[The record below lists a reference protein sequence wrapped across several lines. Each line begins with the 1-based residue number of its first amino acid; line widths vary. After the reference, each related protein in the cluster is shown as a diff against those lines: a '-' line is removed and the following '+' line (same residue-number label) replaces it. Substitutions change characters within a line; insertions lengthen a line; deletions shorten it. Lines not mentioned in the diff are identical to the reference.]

1 MFTLFSKVN
10 ALPGLRAVFST
21 YIRSTGELIVKDKE
35 RDEEMIQRL
44 LDYKTSI
51 DSIVSECFSSH
62 ADFQYTMKESFEK
75 IINLRDAKVSELI
88 AKYLDVK
95 LKSGN
100 KSMTDQELEKVL
112 NEALILFRYTKS
124 KDMFEEFYK
133 RHFAKR
139 LLLNKSA
146 SSDAEQSMLLKLREE
161 CGFPFT
167 QKLETML
174 KDISLSEDIMK
185 SFELSSEF
193 KNSQT
198 EFDLGVNVLTLAHW
212 PTTYSTSNANS
223 KSTTSTEGNI
233 IIPSDMAMAVDS
245 FESFYK
251 NRNSGRRLQWQHSL
265 GHLTLKAHFPK
276 VGEKELFVST
286 YQAIILMLFNEE
298 LDDVDSKGSGKKL
311 SYKDIEEQTGL
322 GKFIPHKTSPC
333 GTDPHFHPSSLF
345 SSKDPVDLKRNLQ
358 SLACGQIPTRVLRKN
373 PQGKEVEETDEF
385 TFNEGFK
392 NDRHRIRINQIQMK
406 ETVSS
411 DSIFMF
417 TSSTRSEI

>member
-1 MFTLFSKVN
+1 MG
-10 ALPGLRAVFST
+10 ALSTLRASFST
-21 YIRSTGELIVKDKE
+21 YIRSAGESIVRDKDK
-35 RDEEMIQRL
+35 DEEMIQRL
-44 LDYKTSI
+44 LDYKSSI
-51 DSIVSECFSSH
+51 DTIVLQCF
-62 ADFQYTMKESFEK
+62 ACEPDFEYTVKESFEK

-100 KSMTDQELEKVL
+100 KSMTDQELETVL
-112 NEALILFRYTKS
+112 HQALVLFRYTKS

-161 CGFPFT
+161 CGPAFT

-185 SFELSSEF
+185 SFELSSES
-193 KNSQT
+193 KNSPID
-198 EFDLGVNVLTLAHW
+198 FDLSVNVLTLAHW
-212 PTTYSTSNANS
+212 PATTATSVASLNS
-223 KSTTSTEGNI
+223 KSATATEGQI
-233 IIPSDMAMAVDS
+233 IIPSDLAVAADT

-298 LDDVDSKGSGKKL
+298 LDDPESKGSGRKL
-311 SYKDIEEQTGL
+311 SYKDIETQTGL
-322 GKFIPHKTSPC
+322 GESNFFPQVS
-333 GTDPHFHPSSLF
+333 
-345 SSKDPVDLKRNLQ
+345 
-358 SLACGQIPTRVLRKN
+358 QIAS
-373 PQGKEVEETDEF
+373 
-385 TFNEGFK
+385 
-392 NDRHRIRINQIQMK
+392 RIA
-406 ETVSS
+406 S
-411 DSIFMF
+411 
-417 TSSTRSEI
+417 

>member
-1 MFTLFSKVN
+1 MSSSRTVLSYNVSARINTDFDALHLFNFDFHASGLPTLLAASLHESLSLLFNLFNKVQ
-10 ALPGLRAVFST
+10 ALPALRAAFST
-21 YIRSTGELIVKDKE
+21 YIRSAGEAIVKDKE

-44 LDYKTSI
+44 LDYKSSI
-51 DSIVSECFSSH
+51 DTIVSECFADH
-62 ADFQYTMKESFEK
+62 ADFQYTVKESFEK

-161 CGFPFT
+161 CGFAFT

-185 SFELSSEF
+185 SFELSTES
-193 KNSQT
+193 KNSRI
-198 EFDLGVNVLTLAHW
+198 EFDLSVNVLTLAHW
-212 PTTYSTSNANS
+212 PTTTSTSNASLKSN
-223 KSTTSTEGNI
+223 STTATEGQI
-233 IIPSDMAMAVDS
+233 IIPSDLAVAADV

-286 YQAIILMLFNEE
+286 YQAIILMLFNED
-298 LDDVDSKGSGKKL
+298 LDHAESKGTGRKL
-311 SYKDIEEQTGL
+311 SYKDIEDQTGL
-322 GKFIPHKTSPC
+322 GESSVKSCFPKERTQLTSLPIFIIYISRRPC
-333 GTDPHFHPSSLF
+333 GF
-345 SSKDPVDLKRNLQ
+345 
-358 SLACGQIPTRVLRKN
+358 
-373 PQGKEVEETDEF
+373 ETYSAIS
-385 TFNEGFK
+385 GLW
-392 NDRHRIRINQIQMK
+392 
-406 ETVSS
+406 S
-411 DSIFMF
+411 DSNE
-417 TSSTRSEI
+417 SVA